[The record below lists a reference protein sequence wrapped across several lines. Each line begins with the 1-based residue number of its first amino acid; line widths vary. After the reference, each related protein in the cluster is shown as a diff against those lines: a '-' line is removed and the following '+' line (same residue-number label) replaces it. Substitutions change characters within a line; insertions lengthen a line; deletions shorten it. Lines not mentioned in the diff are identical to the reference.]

1 MKIYRSFTLIAAA
14 LIVLAG
20 CATSEGQYGETFAN
34 PQFIVNVDELAS
46 TLDSDEVVILDV
58 RSAEDYESGHI
69 PGAVSL
75 PISWLERVEVLEDG
89 TEVKNLVLGPDDI
102 TPVFQD
108 AGIDRRSHVV
118 IYDAGRHVLAA
129 RVFWMLDYYGHTN
142 IAVLDGGFAAWT
154 QTGRPTTTETPSIEI
169 GNFVARPDESKIA
182 DFEYVQ
188 ARLGS
193 DATAL
198 CNALG
203 HESFAEAAIPGSVNV
218 PQSTT
223 YTDGETPVL
232 RSAQE
237 MVALLEQVGISRDSE
252 VVFYCGAGYAAAQDY
267 FVARALGL
275 TNVRLYDGSLR
286 DWRARGGEL
295 TPGGEPTT

>member
-1 MKIYRSFTLIAAA
+1 MKIRHSFPFVVAA

-20 CATSEGQYGETFAN
+20 CATTDGRYGDAFVN
-34 PQFIVNVDELAS
+34 PQFIVSVDDLSS
-46 TLDSDEVVILDV
+46 TLDSDNLVVLDV
-58 RSAEDYESGHI
+58 RGAEDYESGHI

-89 TEVKNLVLGPDDI
+89 TEVKNLVLGPEDI
-102 TPVFQD
+102 TPIFQD
-108 AGIDRRSHVV
+108 AGIGRRSRVV
-118 IYDAGRHVLAA
+118 IYDAGRHVIAA
-129 RVFWMLDYYGHTN
+129 RVFWMLDYYGHRN
-142 IAVLDGGFAAWT
+142 MAVLDGGFAAWT
-154 QTGRPTTTETPSIEI
+154 QTGQPASTETPSIEV

-188 ARLGS
+188 ANLGS
-193 DATAL
+193 EATAL

-203 HESFAEAAIPGSVNV
+203 PDSFAEGAIPGSVNV

-237 MVALLEQVGISRDSE
+237 MVALLEQVGINRDDE

-295 TPGGEPTT
+295 TPSGEPTT